1 MKSREK
7 GSVFFKIIAGQWRHS
22 KPSLGKELASRP
34 SHPDE
39 TSRQGFTYGV
49 GEGVSMQSLYLFTS
63 IQTFPQNVVAGYLT
77 SQNCHNS
84 EAAPKVLRLCLK
96 KGSIP
101 TGSQSGSPT

>member
-7 GSVFFKIIAGQWRHS
+7 GSVFFKITAGQWRHS

-39 TSRQGFTYGV
+39 TSHQGDTYGT
-49 GEGVSMQSLYLFTS
+49 GEWVSMQSLYLLTS
-63 IQTFPQNVVAGYLT
+63 IQTFPQNVVAGYPT
-77 SQNCHNS
+77 YQNCHNS
-84 EAAPKVLRLCLK
+84 KAAPEVLRLSLK
-96 KGSIP
+96 KVSTP